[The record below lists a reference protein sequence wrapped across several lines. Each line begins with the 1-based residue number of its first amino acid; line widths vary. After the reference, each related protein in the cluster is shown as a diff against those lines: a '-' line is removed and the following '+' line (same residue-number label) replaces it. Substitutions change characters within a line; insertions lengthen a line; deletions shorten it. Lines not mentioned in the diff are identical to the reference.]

1 MVTATDK
8 ATIERAGRA
17 LIEAVPPPAKVIWVP
32 SADGTDYRFLVI
44 EHDIPE
50 RHREMARLSKVL
62 GELLIPADVVV
73 VGEAETREQGVAK
86 GTFIYEALH
95 RGEVIVES

>member
-1 MVTATDK
+1 VSTATER

-17 LIEAVPPPAKVIWVP
+17 LIEAIPSPAKVIWLP
-32 SADGTDYRFLVI
+32 SADGIDHRFLVV
-44 EHDIPE
+44 EQDVPE

-73 VGEAETREQGVAK
+73 VGEEEARREGSVK
-86 GTFIYEALH
+86 GTFIDEAL
-95 RGEVIVES
+95 REGEVIAES